1 MEAPQDNTATATD
14 GGAPSSE
21 AATAEHEMLPVTR
34 ATRSSKRPRGGDA
47 AAVAEPEEKKSRQPA
62 EADPPEEPKGPKGRE
77 TDGSTVNFVYSR
89 LCHAILWLA
98 VTLDADP
105 VPSPL
110 TPRCLFDMTDS
121 QRVRGRL
128 CGVCGQFNVA
138 LTG

>member
-14 GGAPSSE
+14 GGAPSSD
-21 AATAEHEMLPVTR
+21 AVTVEHEMLPVTR

-47 AAVAEPEEKKSRQPA
+47 AAVAEPEEKKARQPA
-62 EADPPEEPKGPKGRE
+62 EADPPEDPKGPKGRE
-77 TDGSTVNFVYSR
+77 TGGSTVNFVYSR
-89 LCHAILWLA
+89 LRHAILWLA
-98 VTLDADP
+98 VTLIP
-105 VPSPL
+105 PPL

-128 CGVCGQFNVA
+128 CGICGQFNVA